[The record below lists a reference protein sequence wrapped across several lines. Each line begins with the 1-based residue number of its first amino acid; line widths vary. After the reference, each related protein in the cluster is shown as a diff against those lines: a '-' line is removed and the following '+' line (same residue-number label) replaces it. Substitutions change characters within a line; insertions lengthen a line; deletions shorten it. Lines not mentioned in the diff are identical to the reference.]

1 MVKKVAI
8 GKGSKSMKKISRK
21 IVAIGGGEIGR
32 PGYPIETT
40 QIDKEIIRLTGKK
53 HPRLLF
59 IPTASSD
66 SRGYFEVVKK
76 HFGKRLGC
84 KVDALWLIDHK
95 QTKKVIRDKILS
107 ADIIYVGGGNT
118 EKMMRVWKKFGVD
131 KLLIQAYK
139 QGVVLSGLSAGSIC
153 WFWGGMSDSR
163 KMIDKTADYIKVKG
177 LSLIPAWH
185 APHYDVEKDRRPS
198 IKRFMKKNPG
208 VTIAMDNCC
217 AIEFVDDTYRVISSK
232 KTSNAYRI
240 FFSKG
245 KYHETIIP
253 KIKSFKSITALSK
266 KAV

>member
-1 MVKKVAI
+1 
-8 GKGSKSMKKISRK
+8 MKKNSRK

-40 QIDKEIIRLTGKK
+40 QIDKEIIKLTGKK
-53 HPRLLF
+53 HPRVLF

-66 SRGYFEVVKK
+66 SQGYFETVKK

-84 KVDALWLIDHK
+84 KVDALWLIDNV
-95 QTKKVIRDKILS
+95 QTKKAIRDKILS
-107 ADIIYVGGGNT
+107 ADIVYVGGGNT
-118 EKMMRVWKKFGVD
+118 EKMMRLWKKFSVD
-131 KLLIQAYK
+131 KSLTQAHK

-163 KMIDKTADYIKVKG
+163 KMIDKTADYIKVRG

-198 IKRFMKKNPG
+198 IKRFMKKNSG

-217 AIEFVDDTYRVISSK
+217 AIEFVDDTYRVITSK

-240 FFSKG
+240 FFAKG
-245 KYHETIIP
+245 KFYEIRIP
-253 KIKSFKSITALSK
+253 KSKSYRPTAELL
-266 KAV
+266 ANTF